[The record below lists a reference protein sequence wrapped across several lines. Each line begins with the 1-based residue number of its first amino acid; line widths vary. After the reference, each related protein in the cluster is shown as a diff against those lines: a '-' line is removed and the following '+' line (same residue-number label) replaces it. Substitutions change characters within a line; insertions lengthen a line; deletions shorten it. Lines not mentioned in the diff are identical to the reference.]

1 MRALFVSLVCL
12 STSIAHADVV
22 EVGADDA
29 VFGGVLSAG
38 VGQVKGAGPL
48 AGMSRSVNFAMRARL
63 QHVSIDVGFRALI
76 VADEPG
82 GSGGGL
88 RGVALV
94 HLNDSDT
101 AAFYLGGGV
110 GLGLTSV
117 IGGAQDGLDGP
128 SDAGPTRIGLGA
140 EFPVLA
146 GVTFSR
152 TSVFQPFLQAEANLP
167 AYDVAVRG
175 DAASKVWAPTF
186 TLALGL
192 AVGP

>member
-12 STSIAHADVV
+12 SASIAHADVV
-22 EVGADDA
+22 EVGADDS

-48 AGMSRSVNFAMRARL
+48 AGMSRSVNFAMRSRL
-63 QHVSIDVGFRALI
+63 QKVSIDVGFRALI

-117 IGGAQDGLDGP
+117 IGGEQDNVDGP
-128 SDAGPTRIGLGA
+128 GEAMTRIGLGA
-140 EFPVLA
+140 EFPVVA

-175 DAASKVWAPTF
+175 DAATKVWAPTF